1 MLSIAVPL
9 AVRLGANLEL
19 RTSVAWDGKERRKGG
34 KAADRRERIDELKQ
48 RWDARTAPAEK
59 ALKSPKPRTSRKR

>member
-9 AVRLGANLEL
+9 CTTLGANLEL

-34 KAADRRERIDELKQ
+34 KAADLRERIDELRR

-59 ALKSPKPRTSRKR
+59 ALKSPKRRTSRTK